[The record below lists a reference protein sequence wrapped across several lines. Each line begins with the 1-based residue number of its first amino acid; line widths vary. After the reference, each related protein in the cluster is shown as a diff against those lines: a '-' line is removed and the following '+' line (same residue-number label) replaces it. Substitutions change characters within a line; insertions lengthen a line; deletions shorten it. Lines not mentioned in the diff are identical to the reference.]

1 MKAKNSSKNQDYMQ
15 QVTARETEIL
25 LQELKKTLNNNIPG
39 DVVEFGCYKAD
50 TSVLYQ
56 KLLESMGHGGAFQP
70 DNHTPSTD
78 QKILWL
84 YDSFEGLPAKTRE
97 DNSAAGDAFQAGE
110 LLVTKR
116 EVVEK
121 FKKMEE
127 VIKKGLEFDRQKR
140 FGSVREMIEKLR
152 KIIAKIK
159 KAFFD
164 DLDII
169 YDIPEKISYAFL
181 DGDLYQS
188 IKTSLNL
195 VSSKMS
201 QGGVIIV
208 HDYNNPEL
216 PGSARAVDEW
226 LKVHQ
231 AKVASFRVA
240 ETLAIIYCA

>member
-1 MKAKNSSKNQDYMQ
+1 MQ

-25 LQELKKTLNNNIPG
+25 LQELTKTLNNNVPG

-56 KLLESMGHGGAFQP
+56 KLLESMGHGGSISSENQANQIG
-70 DNHTPSTD
+70 

-116 EVVEK
+116 EVIEK
-121 FKKMEE
+121 FKKM
-127 VIKKGLEFDRQKR
+127 GL
-140 FGSVREMIEKLR
+140 KLP
-152 KIIAKIK
+152 KIK

-188 IKTSLNL
+188 IKTSLRL
-195 VSSKMS
+195 VTEKMS
-201 QGGVIIV
+201 PGGVIIV

-226 LKVHQ
+226 LKSNQ
-231 AKVASFRVA
+231 AKITSFRVA

>member
-25 LQELKKTLNNNIPG
+25 LQELTKTLKNNVPG

-56 KLLESMGHGGAFQP
+56 KLLESMGHGGVIQSE
-70 DNHTPSTD
+70 NHAPSSS
-78 QKILWL
+78 QKTLWL

-116 EVVEK
+116 EVIEK
-121 FKKMEE
+121 FKKM
-127 VIKKGLEFDRQKR
+127 GL
-140 FGSVREMIEKLR
+140 KLP
-152 KIIAKIK
+152 KIK

-188 IKTSLNL
+188 IKTSLRL
-195 VSSKMS
+195 VAEKMS

-216 PGSARAVDEW
+216 PGSSRAVDEW
-226 LKVHQ
+226 LKAHQ

>member
-25 LQELKKTLNNNIPG
+25 LQELTKTLKNNVPG

-56 KLLESMGHGGAFQP
+56 KLLESMGHGGVIQSE
-70 DNHTPSTD
+70 NHAPSSS
-78 QKILWL
+78 QKTLWL

-116 EVVEK
+116 EVIEK
-121 FKKMEE
+121 FKKM
-127 VIKKGLEFDRQKR
+127 GLR
-140 FGSVREMIEKLR
+140 LP
-152 KIIAKIK
+152 KIK

-188 IKTSLNL
+188 IKTSLRL
-195 VSSKMS
+195 VTDKMS

-226 LKVHQ
+226 LKSHQ
-231 AKVASFRVA
+231 VKVASFRVA

>member
-25 LQELKKTLNNNIPG
+25 LQELKKTLNNNVPG

-70 DNHTPSTD
+70 ENQAAQAS
-78 QKILWL
+78 QKMLWL

-116 EVVEK
+116 EVIEK
-121 FKKMEE
+121 FKKM
-127 VIKKGLEFDRQKR
+127 GL
-140 FGSVREMIEKLR
+140 KLP
-152 KIIAKIK
+152 KIK

-188 IKTSLNL
+188 IKTSLHL
-195 VSSKMS
+195 VTDKMS

-226 LKVHQ
+226 LKAHQ

-240 ETLAIIYCA
+240 ETIAIIYCA

>member
-15 QVTARETEIL
+15 QVTARETKIL
-25 LQELKKTLNNNIPG
+25 LQELTKILNYNVPG

-56 KLLESMGHGGAFQP
+56 KLLESMGRGGTLQSE
-70 DNHTPSTD
+70 NHIPSTD
-78 QKILWL
+78 QKTLWL

-116 EVVEK
+116 EVIEK
-121 FKKMEE
+121 FKKM
-127 VIKKGLEFDRQKR
+127 GL
-140 FGSVREMIEKLR
+140 KLP
-152 KIIAKIK
+152 KIK

-188 IKTSLNL
+188 IKTSLHL
-195 VSSKMS
+195 VTDKMS

-226 LKVHQ
+226 LKSHQ
-231 AKVASFRVA
+231 VKVASFRVA
-240 ETLAIIYCA
+240 ETLAIIYCT

>member
-25 LQELKKTLNNNIPG
+25 LQELTKTLTHNIPG

-56 KLLESMGHGGAFQP
+56 KLLESMGYGAPIQSE
-70 DNHTPSTD
+70 NQANQSS

-116 EVVEK
+116 EVIEK
-121 FKKMEE
+121 FKKM
-127 VIKKGLEFDRQKR
+127 GL
-140 FGSVREMIEKLR
+140 KLP
-152 KIIAKIK
+152 KIK

-188 IKTSLNL
+188 IKTSLRL
-195 VSSKMS
+195 VAEKMS

-216 PGSARAVDEW
+216 PGSSRAVDEW
-226 LKVHQ
+226 LKAHQ

>member
-1 MKAKNSSKNQDYMQ
+1 MQ

-25 LQELKKTLNNNIPG
+25 LQELTKTLKNNVPG

-56 KLLESMGHGGAFQP
+56 KLLESMGHGGVIQSE
-70 DNHTPSTD
+70 NHAPSSR
-78 QKILWL
+78 QKTLWL

-116 EVVEK
+116 EVIEK
-121 FKKMEE
+121 FKKM
-127 VIKKGLEFDRQKR
+127 GL
-140 FGSVREMIEKLR
+140 KLP
-152 KIIAKIK
+152 KIK

-188 IKTSLNL
+188 IKTSLRL
-195 VSSKMS
+195 VTDKMS

-226 LKVHQ
+226 LKSHQ
-231 AKVASFRVA
+231 VKVASFRVA

>member
-121 FKKMEE
+121 FKKM
-127 VIKKGLEFDRQKR
+127 GL
-140 FGSVREMIEKLR
+140 KLP
-152 KIIAKIK
+152 KIK

>member
-25 LQELKKTLNNNIPG
+25 LQELTKTLTHNIPG

-56 KLLESMGHGGAFQP
+56 KLLESMGHGGSILSENQANQ
-70 DNHTPSTD
+70 TS

-116 EVVEK
+116 EVIEK
-121 FKKMEE
+121 FKKM
-127 VIKKGLEFDRQKR
+127 GL
-140 FGSVREMIEKLR
+140 KLP
-152 KIIAKIK
+152 KIK

-188 IKTSLNL
+188 IKTSLHL
-195 VSSKMS
+195 VTDKMS
-201 QGGVIIV
+201 QGGIIIV

-226 LKVHQ
+226 LKSNQ
-231 AKVASFRVA
+231 AKITSFRVA

>member
-25 LQELKKTLNNNIPG
+25 LQELTKTLTHNIPG

-70 DNHTPSTD
+70 ENQAAQAS
-78 QKILWL
+78 QKMLWL

-116 EVVEK
+116 EVIEK
-121 FKKMEE
+121 FKKM
-127 VIKKGLEFDRQKR
+127 GL
-140 FGSVREMIEKLR
+140 KLP
-152 KIIAKIK
+152 KIK

-164 DLDII
+164 NLDII

-188 IKTSLNL
+188 IKTSLRL
-195 VSSKMS
+195 VTEKMS
-201 QGGVIIV
+201 PGSVIIV

-226 LKVHQ
+226 LKDHQ
-231 AKVASFRVA
+231 PKVASFRVA

>member
-25 LQELKKTLNNNIPG
+25 LQELTKTLKNNVPG

-56 KLLESMGHGGAFQP
+56 KLLESMGYGGAFQP
-70 DNHTPSTD
+70 ENQAAQAS

-116 EVVEK
+116 EVIEK
-121 FKKMEE
+121 FKKM
-127 VIKKGLEFDRQKR
+127 GL
-140 FGSVREMIEKLR
+140 KLP
-152 KIIAKIK
+152 KIK

-188 IKTSLNL
+188 IKTSLHL
-195 VSSKMS
+195 VADKMS

-216 PGSARAVDEW
+216 PGSSRAVDEW
-226 LKVHQ
+226 LKAHQ

>member
-1 MKAKNSSKNQDYMQ
+1 MKAKNSSKNQDYIQ

-25 LQELKKTLNNNIPG
+25 LQELTKTLTHNIPG

-56 KLLESMGHGGAFQP
+56 KLLESMGHGGSILSENQANQ
-70 DNHTPSTD
+70 TS

-116 EVVEK
+116 EVIEK
-121 FKKMEE
+121 FKKM
-127 VIKKGLEFDRQKR
+127 GL
-140 FGSVREMIEKLR
+140 KLP
-152 KIIAKIK
+152 KIK

-188 IKTSLNL
+188 IKTSLHL
-195 VSSKMS
+195 VTDKMS
-201 QGGVIIV
+201 QGGIIIV

-226 LKVHQ
+226 LKSNQ
-231 AKVASFRVA
+231 AKITSFRVA

>member
-25 LQELKKTLNNNIPG
+25 LQELTKTLKNNVPG

-56 KLLESMGHGGAFQP
+56 KLLESMGHGGSILSENQANQ
-70 DNHTPSTD
+70 TS

-116 EVVEK
+116 EVIEK
-121 FKKMEE
+121 FKKM
-127 VIKKGLEFDRQKR
+127 GL
-140 FGSVREMIEKLR
+140 KLP
-152 KIIAKIK
+152 KIK

-226 LKVHQ
+226 LKSHQ
-231 AKVASFRVA
+231 VKVASFRVA

>member
-25 LQELKKTLNNNIPG
+25 LQELKKTLNNNVPG

-56 KLLESMGHGGAFQP
+56 KLLESMGHGGALQLE
-70 DNHTPSTD
+70 NQTSSTS
-78 QKILWL
+78 QKTLWL

-116 EVVEK
+116 EVIEK
-121 FKKMEE
+121 FKKM
-127 VIKKGLEFDRQKR
+127 GL
-140 FGSVREMIEKLR
+140 KLP
-152 KIIAKIK
+152 KIK

-195 VSSKMS
+195 VSNKMS

>member
-25 LQELKKTLNNNIPG
+25 LQELKKTLNNNVPG

-70 DNHTPSTD
+70 ENQAAQAS

-116 EVVEK
+116 EVIEK
-121 FKKMEE
+121 FKKM
-127 VIKKGLEFDRQKR
+127 GL
-140 FGSVREMIEKLR
+140 KLP
-152 KIIAKIK
+152 KIK

-188 IKTSLNL
+188 IKTSLRL
-195 VSSKMS
+195 VTDKMS

-226 LKVHQ
+226 LKSHQ
-231 AKVASFRVA
+231 VKVASFRVA

>member
-25 LQELKKTLNNNIPG
+25 LQELTKTLKNNVPG

-56 KLLESMGHGGAFQP
+56 KLLESMGHGGVIQSE
-70 DNHTPSTD
+70 NHAPSSS
-78 QKILWL
+78 QKTLWL

-116 EVVEK
+116 EVIEK
-121 FKKMEE
+121 FKKM
-127 VIKKGLEFDRQKR
+127 GL
-140 FGSVREMIEKLR
+140 KLP
-152 KIIAKIK
+152 KIK

-188 IKTSLNL
+188 IKTSLRL
-195 VSSKMS
+195 VAEKMS

-226 LKVHQ
+226 LKAHQ
-231 AKVASFRVA
+231 AKVDSFRVA

>member
-25 LQELKKTLNNNIPG
+25 LQELKKTLNNNVPG

-70 DNHTPSTD
+70 ENQAAQASH
-78 QKILWL
+78 KMLWL

-116 EVVEK
+116 EVIEK
-121 FKKMEE
+121 FKKM
-127 VIKKGLEFDRQKR
+127 GL
-140 FGSVREMIEKLR
+140 KLP
-152 KIIAKIK
+152 KIK

-188 IKTSLNL
+188 IKTSLRL
-195 VSSKMS
+195 VAEKMS

-216 PGSARAVDEW
+216 PGSSRAVDEW
-226 LKVHQ
+226 LKAHQ

>member
-25 LQELKKTLNNNIPG
+25 LQELTKILNHNVPG

-56 KLLESMGHGGAFQP
+56 KLLESMGRGGTLQSE
-70 DNHTPSTD
+70 NHIPSTD

-116 EVVEK
+116 EVIEK
-121 FKKMEE
+121 FKKM
-127 VIKKGLEFDRQKR
+127 GL
-140 FGSVREMIEKLR
+140 KLP
-152 KIIAKIK
+152 KIK

-188 IKTSLNL
+188 IKTSLRL
-195 VSSKMS
+195 ITDKMS

-226 LKVHQ
+226 LKSYQ

>member
-25 LQELKKTLNNNIPG
+25 LQELTKTLTHNIPG

-56 KLLESMGHGGAFQP
+56 KLLESMGHGATTQSE
-70 DNHTPSTD
+70 NQAAQAS

-116 EVVEK
+116 EVIEK
-121 FKKMEE
+121 FKKM
-127 VIKKGLEFDRQKR
+127 GL
-140 FGSVREMIEKLR
+140 KLP
-152 KIIAKIK
+152 KIK

-188 IKTSLNL
+188 IKTSLRL
-195 VSSKMS
+195 VTDKMS
-201 QGGVIIV
+201 PGGVIIV

-216 PGSARAVDEW
+216 PGSSRAVDEW
-226 LKVHQ
+226 LKAHQ

>member
-25 LQELKKTLNNNIPG
+25 LQELKKILNNNVPG

-56 KLLESMGHGGAFQP
+56 KLLESMGYGGAFQP
-70 DNHTPSTD
+70 ENQAAQAS

-116 EVVEK
+116 EVIEK
-121 FKKMEE
+121 FKKM
-127 VIKKGLEFDRQKR
+127 GL
-140 FGSVREMIEKLR
+140 KLP
-152 KIIAKIK
+152 KIK

-164 DLDII
+164 NLDII

-195 VSSKMS
+195 VSNKMS
-201 QGGVIIV
+201 PGGVIIV

-226 LKVHQ
+226 LKDHQ
-231 AKVASFRVA
+231 PKVAGFRVA

>member
-25 LQELKKTLNNNIPG
+25 LQELKKTLNNNVPG

-56 KLLESMGHGGAFQP
+56 KLLESMGHGGVFQS

-78 QKILWL
+78 QKTLWL

-116 EVVEK
+116 EVIEK
-121 FKKMEE
+121 FKKM
-127 VIKKGLEFDRQKR
+127 GL
-140 FGSVREMIEKLR
+140 KLP
-152 KIIAKIK
+152 KIK

-188 IKTSLNL
+188 IKTSLRL
-195 VSSKMS
+195 VAEKMS

-226 LKVHQ
+226 LKAHQ